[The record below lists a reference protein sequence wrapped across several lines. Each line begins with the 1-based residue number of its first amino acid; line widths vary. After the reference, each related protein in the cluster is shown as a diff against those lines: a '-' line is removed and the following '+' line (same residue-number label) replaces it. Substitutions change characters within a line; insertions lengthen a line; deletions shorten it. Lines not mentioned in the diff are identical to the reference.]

1 MIDEVGGGDVGQPIA
16 VEIEDRE
23 RQRLRAHRPVSR
35 RLKRS
40 ITFPVKHRHGPS
52 QEIGRNRVQPAV
64 PVQVPQGNVNGRRQ
78 RSDHGG
84 GEPCSAGSGQPDN
97 ELVGEVETDIHD
109 IVQPVAVQV
118 SGRECGGAIA
128 HARMGGDCWERH
140 RRSQLAGPES
150 VKDQH
155 RCARIAGCD
164 GKVRMAIAVEVSR
177 DKVLSREVVG
187 AQLLQLMQLAGAR

>member
-1 MIDEVGGGDVGQPIA
+1 MHRRRGSCCWWSRGSPRRRYWKSHADRTVGSSPARPPPRKLHASEKRAGAIHGIDKSLKGAPESPPTRAGRRSRSARLKLHRVRSLALVPLAEQDSYRMIDEVGGGDVSQPIA

-23 RQRLRAHRPVSR
+23 RERLRAHRPVSR

-84 GEPCSAGSGQPDN
+84 GEPCSA
-97 ELVGEVETDIHD
+97 
-109 IVQPVAVQV
+109 
-118 SGRECGGAIA
+118 
-128 HARMGGDCWERH
+128 
-140 RRSQLAGPES
+140 
-150 VKDQH
+150 
-155 RCARIAGCD
+155 
-164 GKVRMAIAVEVSR
+164 
-177 DKVLSREVVG
+177 
-187 AQLLQLMQLAGAR
+187 